1 MVGSFARII
10 LFGWRAADFRLPGKS
25 CGLNASLPRPLV
37 AGGPRMH
44 RKRRSRE
51 PPAGAA
57 RARDHSDHRH
67 LVRAHRADFERIYI
81 RHHSHVCTFGA
92 VRGDR
97 RHHHH
102 HDHDDHDDHDDRDQG
117 GRAMD
122 DGAPGPRG
130 VANACAM
137 RSLMAERS
145 GAGGGVAAAGGG
157 RPRDCLARAPQGS
170 PSKARKGGERGG
182 QGGR

>member
-1 MVGSFARII
+1 M
-10 LFGWRAADFRLPGKS
+10 
-25 CGLNASLPRPLV
+25 
-37 AGGPRMH
+37 AGGPRIFDCQGNH
-44 RKRRSRE
+44 AVSTQVCRVRSWRGGR
-51 PPAGAA
+51 ACIGSGAA
-57 RARDHSDHRH
+57 ASRQPGPRGPAIIQTTVIWCGHIG
-67 LVRAHRADFERIYI
+67 RIL
-81 RHHSHVCTFGA
+81 SGFTFGTIRMCA
-92 VRGDR
+92 RLAQSAAEASPPLMHDDDATIDDDDGR
-97 RHHHH
+97 RHH
-102 HDHDDHDDHDDRDQG
+102 RDQG